1 MDEGHKETDDLIEA
15 LEKKIARVYSQA
27 LREMKTKQAEF
38 MEEFAKEL
46 DAMNER
52 LKSGEI
58 TEREFKDW
66 LEDQNT
72 NFTWRANM
80 IDTLAGD
87 LVEADKKAAEI
98 IAEELPKTFVLNAN
112 YATYQIERS
121 VGVSLNFSLYDLDT
135 VNELLEKEPDL
146 LPKPDIDIEKDKR
159 WNRQKL
165 TSAITQSILQGE
177 GIMDTAKRISSVAQM
192 DANAAVRNARTMMT
206 AAQNNGRQ
214 KSYERAQENGVEI
227 QKEWVATL
235 DKRTRR
241 SHRRLD
247 GERVG
252 INEKFSNECAFPGDP
267 EGPKSEVYNCRCTMK
282 AHFVGDKYQARQRF
296 SRLKDVT
303 YEEWKEG
310 KNGRSG

>member
-46 DAMNER
+46 DEMNER

-80 IDTLAGD
+80 IETLAGD

-112 YATYQIERS
+112 YATYQIEQS
-121 VGVSLNFSLYDLDT
+121 IGVALSFALYDLDT

-146 LPKPDIDIEKDKR
+146 LPKPNVDIEKDKR

-177 GIMDTAKRISSVAQM
+177 GIEDTAIRISSVAQM

-214 KSYERAQENGVEI
+214 KSYERAKENGVEI

-241 SHRRLD
+241 IHRRLD

-252 INEKFSNECAFPGDP
+252 IDEEFSNGCRFPGDP
-267 EGPKSEVYNCRCTMK
+267 NGKPGEVYNCRCTMK

-296 SRLKDVT
+296 SRLGKMSYDQ
-303 YEEWKEG
+303 WKEG
-310 KNGRSG
+310 Q